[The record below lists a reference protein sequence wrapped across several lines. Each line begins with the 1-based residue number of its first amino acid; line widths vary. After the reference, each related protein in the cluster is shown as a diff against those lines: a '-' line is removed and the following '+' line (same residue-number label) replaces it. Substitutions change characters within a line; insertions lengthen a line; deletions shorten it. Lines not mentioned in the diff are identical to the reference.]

1 MKKTKQKEQKYKNT
15 NKMSDV
21 RIMNKI
27 ILQIYNTLHILWS
40 SKVKFVSVVGMPLLW
55 VQLWSFHSSRFYCL
69 LWEFKKKKKE
79 EEGRKDIK
87 GQKEGIEQERR
98 KERKKLLKG
107 KK

>member
-1 MKKTKQKEQKYKNT
+1 
-15 NKMSDV
+15 MSDV

-27 ILQIYNTLHILWS
+27 ILQIYNNLHILWS

>member
-27 ILQIYNTLHILWS
+27 ILQIYNNLHILWS